1 MSTYRVMQVTERGK
15 LELSE
20 RPLLAPEPGKVRI
33 RVETCGV
40 CHSDAVTVEGLIP
53 NVTFP
58 RVPGHEA
65 VGRIDAV
72 GQGVTRWHVGQRVGV
87 GYLGGHCG
95 ECWQCRRGAFVHCL
109 EQPISGTTTDGGYA
123 DVMYAATSGLVS
135 VPDELSSVD
144 AAPLLCAGLTTFNA
158 LRNSSARPG
167 DLVAV
172 QGIGGLGHLGVQYAR
187 HMGFRVV
194 AVARGGDKRALAERL
209 GAHHYVDSEATDPA
223 RALQALG
230 GAALILATASS
241 SKSMSGLFAGL
252 APRGKMVAVGV
263 DGAPIAVGSI
273 DLVLA
278 ARSLEGALTGS
289 AADGEDTLAFSV
301 LQGIRPMTETVPLTS
316 ASAGYAKMM
325 RNDARFRVVLVT
337 GQA

>member
-20 RPLLAPEPGKVRI
+20 RPLLAPGPGKVRI
-33 RVETCGV
+33 RVEACGI
-40 CHSDAVTVEGLIP
+40 CHTDVVTVEGLLP
-53 NVTFP
+53 NLTFP
-58 RVPGHEA
+58 RVPGHEV

-72 GQGVTRWHVGQRVGV
+72 GEGVSRWSVGQRVGV

-95 ECWQCRRGAFVHCL
+95 QCAQCRRGVFVHCL
-109 EQPISGTTTDGGYA
+109 EQPISGATTDGGYA
-123 DVMYAATSGLVS
+123 DVMVAEASGLAS
-135 VPDELSSVD
+135 VPDGLTAID

-158 LRNSSARPG
+158 LRNSPARPG

-194 AVARGGDKRALAERL
+194 AIARGGEKQALAERL
-209 GAHHYVDSEATDPA
+209 GAHHYIDSGATDPA
-223 RALQALG
+223 KALLALG
-230 GAALILATASS
+230 GARLILTTASNS
-241 SKSMSGLFAGL
+241 PSMSALFAGL
-252 APRGKMVAVGV
+252 APGGKMLAVGV
-263 DGAPIAVGSI
+263 DGGPIEIGSI

-278 ARSLEGALTGS
+278 SRSLEGALTGS

-301 LQGIRPMTETVPLTS
+301 LQGIRPMTETMPLTA
-316 ASAGYAKMM
+316 ASEAYAKMV
-325 RNDARFRVVLVT
+325 RNEARFRVVLVT